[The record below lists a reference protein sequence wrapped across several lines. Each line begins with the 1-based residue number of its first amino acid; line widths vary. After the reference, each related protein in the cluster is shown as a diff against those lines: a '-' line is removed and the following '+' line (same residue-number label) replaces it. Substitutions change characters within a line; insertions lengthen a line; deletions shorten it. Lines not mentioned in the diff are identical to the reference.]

1 MWLSSICLHAVC
13 VCVRICAKT
22 LVILHIYLQPLVR
35 SAFLFFL
42 FFPDW
47 NIQRG
52 VGFFTAFPW
61 TNTVIQ
67 NPEWN
72 AASGRPQLSHPTC
85 SLAQTEV
92 RGSGRGEL
100 WHAGT
105 EVHRGRHTGIPAGS
119 APVLLAHRLLPSAR
133 AGRTLWST
141 TGPVRILCTHKYTHS
156 KLWTVEYKIE
166 MA

>member
-13 VCVRICAKT
+13 VCAYLCKNPCDFAYLPATSCAVCFSFICF
-22 LVILHIYLQPLVR
+22 
-35 SAFLFFL
+35 S
-42 FFPDW
+42 DW

-119 APVLLAHRLLPSAR
+119 APVLLAHRLLPSAC

-156 KLWTVEYKIE
+156 KLWTVEYKTE

>member
-13 VCVRICAKT
+13 VCVCVSVQK
-22 LVILHIYLQPLVR
+22 PLW
-35 SAFLFFL
+35 FCIFTCNLLCGLLFF
-42 FFPDW
+42 FFFSDW

>member
-13 VCVRICAKT
+13 VCVCVSVQK
-22 LVILHIYLQPLVR
+22 PLW
-35 SAFLFFL
+35 FCIFTCNLLCGLLFFS
-42 FFPDW
+42 FFSDW

-119 APVLLAHRLLPSAR
+119 APVLLAHRLLPSAC

-156 KLWTVEYKIE
+156 KLWTVEYKTE

>member
-1 MWLSSICLHAVC
+1 MFACCVC
-13 VCVRICAKT
+13 VCVCVSVQK
-22 LVILHIYLQPLVR
+22 PLW
-35 SAFLFFL
+35 FCIFTCNLLCGLLFFS
-42 FFPDW
+42 FFFSDW

-156 KLWTVEYKIE
+156 KLWTVEYKTE